1 MKGAMYSLNTKSNRL
16 RLIALAAIVLASVYV
31 VSHRAARA
39 EDKTDFLAFG
49 VSTIT
54 SGQTARFHA
63 VSVGVGEVQ
72 FVELMFFDSDG
83 NLLARSAERVLPG
96 RSASLEFTPPD
107 TKVGLSR
114 VEVYAVMRFINGS
127 PRRGY
132 VIPTVEVV
140 DNDSGK
146 TIFLFVDPTG

>member
-1 MKGAMYSLNTKSNRL
+1 MKTLNTKSKRL
-16 RLIALAAIVLASVYV
+16 SLLALAAMVIAGVCV
-31 VSHRAARA
+31 VSYRAARA

-54 SGQTARFHA
+54 TGQTARCHA

-72 FVELMFFDSDG
+72 YVELMFFDSQG

-96 RSASLEFTPPD
+96 RAASLEFTPPN
-107 TKVGLSR
+107 TNLAPSR

-127 PRRGY
+127 PKRGY
-132 VIPTVEVV
+132 VIPTVEVI

-146 TIFLFVDPTG
+146 TIFLFTNPEG